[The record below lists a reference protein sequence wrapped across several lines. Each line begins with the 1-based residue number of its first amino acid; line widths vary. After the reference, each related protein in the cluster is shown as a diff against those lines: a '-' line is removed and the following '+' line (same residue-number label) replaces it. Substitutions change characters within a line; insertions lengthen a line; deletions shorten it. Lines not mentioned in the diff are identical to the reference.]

1 MARVKYVLN
10 ERRLALVAA
19 AESSRPASHAA
30 TLVHGRSPLG
40 SADPLSLTGFEE
52 LKLTAD
58 EEALLND
65 EFEGDKEGLSGG
77 FGDGERQKMDLNVGK
92 EGKPV
97 AQSGEVAQAE
107 VESRDEGFGGGSEAK
122 EFVKTMNEKQA

>member
-1 MARVKYVLN
+1 MARIKYVLN

-19 AESSRPASHAA
+19 AESARPTPHPATKVHA
-30 TLVHGRSPLG
+30 RSPLG

-52 LKLTAD
+52 FKLTAE
-58 EEALLND
+58 EEALLAD
-65 EFEGDKEGLSGG
+65 EFNGDEEGLSGG

-92 EGKPV
+92 EGKAV
-97 AQSGEVAQAE
+97 AEENKVAQAE

-122 EFVKTMNEKQA
+122 EFVKTMNEKQV

>member
-1 MARVKYVLN
+1 MARIKYVLN

-19 AESSRPASHAA
+19 AESARPTSHPA
-30 TLVHGRSPLG
+30 TKVHARSPLG

-52 LKLTAD
+52 FKLTAE
-58 EEALLND
+58 EEALLAD
-65 EFEGDKEGLSGG
+65 EFNGDAEGLSGG

-92 EGKPV
+92 EGKAV
-97 AQSGEVAQAE
+97 AEESEVAQAE

-122 EFVKTMNEKQA
+122 EFVKTMNEKQV

>member
-19 AESSRPASHAA
+19 AESSRPTSHPA
-30 TLVHGRSPLG
+30 TKVHGRSPLG

-52 LKLTAD
+52 MELTAE
-58 EEALLND
+58 EEALLAG
-65 EFEGDKEGLSGG
+65 EFEGDEEGLSGG
-77 FGDGERQKMDLNVGK
+77 LGDGERQKMDLNVGK

-97 AQSGEVAQAE
+97 AESGEVAQAE

-122 EFVKTMNEKQA
+122 EFVKTMNEKGV